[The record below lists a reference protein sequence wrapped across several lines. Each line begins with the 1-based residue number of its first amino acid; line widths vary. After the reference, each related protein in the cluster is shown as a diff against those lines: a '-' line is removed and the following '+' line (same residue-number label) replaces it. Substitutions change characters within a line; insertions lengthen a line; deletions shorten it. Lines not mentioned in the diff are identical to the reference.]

1 MIYLILLCLIFIVEA
16 YLEKIVIDLK
26 NGGLSNYIKLNK
38 QEHFR
43 SAIYSAL
50 VILSFCLFFY
60 NLKFYFLIV
69 NAVLARRIFF
79 DYVLILVRNRPQKA
93 LYEGDDMFKK
103 IFSTIFGKKGRNIEL
118 IVSLAIFILFIVL
131 HITTQKSP
139 WQ

>member
-1 MIYLILLCLIFIVEA
+1 MIYLILLCLIFVAEA

-26 NGGLSNYIKLNK
+26 NGSLSDYIKLNK

-60 NLKFYFLIV
+60 HLHFYFLIV
-69 NAVLARRIFF
+69 NAIIARRIFF
-79 DYVLILVRNRPQKA
+79 DYVLILVRNRPNKGV
-93 LYEGDDMFKK
+93 YEGTDTWVK
-103 IFSTIFGKKGRNIEL
+103 IFSTIFGKRGRNIEL
-118 IVSLAIFILFIVL
+118 LVSLAIFILFIVL
-131 HITTQKSP
+131 HLTTQKSP